1 MSSTHELP
9 TQLFRSLQAVL
20 MGAGAA
26 GLMSLTSLVPFSVP
40 SLFHSSTPCLPSS
53 AAKNTCLPMTVTV
66 SGWLQPLGMPQSPW
80 SQRAPGGK
88 SGLMSLTS
96 LVPFSVP
103 SVFHSSSPCF
113 LSHALKNV
121 VLGAVETMSSGSE
134 VPGPGTMSL
143 TSLVPHLVPSLFHS
157 SSPYLTVV
165 AWKKIHFLV
174 RNTLSGA
181 DEPVSVFSI
190 FLITRGPGSMSLTS
204 FVPGFVPLL
213 LHSSSPN
220 LG

>member
-1 MSSTHELP
+1 MSEASDAEL
-9 TQLFRSLQAVL
+9 VL
-20 MGAGAA
+20 MF
-26 GLMSLTSLVPFSVP
+26 LTSLVPLLVP

-80 SQRAPGGK
+80 SQRAPGRL

-113 LSHALKNV
+113 LSHALKNI
-121 VLGAVETMSSGSE
+121 VLGAVDTMSSGSE
-134 VPGPGTMSL
+134 TPGPGTMSL
-143 TSLVPHLVPSLFHS
+143 TSLVPLLVPSLFHS
-157 SSPYLTVV
+157 SSPCLAVV

-174 RNTLSGA
+174 SNTLSGA
-181 DEPVSVFSI
+181 DEPLSVSF
-190 FLITRGPGSMSLTS
+190 
-204 FVPGFVPLL
+204 
-213 LHSSSPN
+213 
-220 LG
+220 